1 MAINKNK
8 LSNMDIVNEI
18 LNKTEEELEKM
29 PPVTILVAGKT
40 GVGKST
46 LINGL
51 FREKL
56 ATTGIGQPVTQHL
69 QKIEKEG
76 VPLTLYDT
84 RGLELNPQVQE
95 KVKDEI
101 NKVFDETEGTENEIY
116 VTYYCINAN
125 SNRIEDSE
133 IDLITSISKK
143 MPVIIVLTQ
152 SIGRPAQEFKEYL
165 EGMDLPAADI
175 INVMAED
182 YRISDDVVIE
192 QFGLKTLIARTL
204 DIIPD
209 EAERAFNNAQHA
221 DIERKARSARRW
233 AKRYITAAFGVG
245 FIPIPFSDASLLVPM
260 QITLIAHITAI
271 FGISLD
277 KSKML
282 SIVAAVFGTTGATQA
297 GRYIAS
303 NLLKL
308 VPGAGSLAGGTISG
322 ATASMLTSALAV
334 SYIEV
339 LSIVTKAEKSGRL
352 DELPQIED
360 LMKIK
365 LKEQISRRS
374 KSDDPAELEYIE
386 EDGDAKGIDMK
397 EPSQKQQTWIDK
409 IKKRFKL

>member
-8 LSNMDIVNEI
+8 LTNMDIVNEI

-56 ATTGIGQPVTQHL
+56 ATTGIGQPVTQHIE
-69 QKIEKEG
+69 KIEKEG

-95 KVKDEI
+95 EVKDEI
-101 NKVFDETEGTENEIY
+101 NAVFDETQGTEQEIY

-125 SNRIEDSE
+125 SNRIEDAE
-133 IDLITSISKK
+133 MDLIKSISKK
-143 MPVIIVLTQ
+143 MPVLLVLTQ
-152 SIGRPAQEFKEYL
+152 SIGQPAQEFKEYL
-165 EGMDLPAADI
+165 EQMDLPVADI
-175 INVMAED
+175 INVMAQD
-182 YRISDDVVIE
+182 YQIADDLVID

-221 DIERKARSARRW
+221 DIERKAKSARRW

-277 KSKML
+277 KTKL
-282 SIVAAVFGTTGATQA
+282 ISIVAAVFGTTGATQA
-297 GRYIAS
+297 GRYVAS

-308 VPGAGSLAGGTISG
+308 IPGAGSLAGGTIGG
-322 ATASMLTSALAV
+322 ATASMLTSALAI

-339 LSIVTKAEKSGRL
+339 LSIITKAEKSGRL
-352 DELPQIED
+352 DDIPDLEE

-365 LKEQISRRS
+365 MKEQMSRR
-374 KSDDPAELEYIE
+374 KNDSDLTELEDEESKEIE
-386 EDGDAKGIDMK
+386 MK
-397 EPSQKQQTWIDK
+397 QPNKKQQSWIDK
-409 IKKRFKL
+409 IKDRFNL

>member
-29 PPVTILVAGKT
+29 APVSILVAGKT

-56 ATTGIGQPVTQHL
+56 ATTGIGQPVTQHI

-84 RGLELNPQVQE
+84 RGLELSPQVQQ

-101 NKVFDETEGTENEIY
+101 NAVFDETKGSEHEIY

-125 SNRIEDSE
+125 SNRIEDTE
-133 IDLITSISKK
+133 IDLITSISEK
-143 MPVIIVLTQ
+143 MPVILVLTQ
-152 SIGRPAQEFKEYL
+152 SIGQPAQEFKEYL
-165 EGMDLPAADI
+165 TQMNLPVADI
-175 INVMAED
+175 INVMAQD
-182 YRISDDVVIE
+182 YQISDDLVID
-192 QFGLKTLIARTL
+192 QFGLKTLIVRTL

-221 DIERKARSARRW
+221 DIERKAKSARRW

-277 KSKML
+277 KSKL
-282 SIVAAVFGTTGATQA
+282 ISIVAAVFGTTGATQA
-297 GRYIAS
+297 GRYVAS

-322 ATASMLTSALAV
+322 VTASMLTSALAI

-339 LSIVTKAEKSGRL
+339 LSIITKAEKSGRL
-352 DELPQIED
+352 DEIPSIED

-365 LKEQISRRS
+365 LKEQLTQR
-374 KSDDPAELEYIE
+374 KNAGDLTELEDGEPKEIE
-386 EDGDAKGIDMK
+386 IKQASK
-397 EPSQKQQTWIDK
+397 KQQTWIDK
-409 IKKRFKL
+409 IKKRFNL

>member
-1 MAINKNK
+1 
-8 LSNMDIVNEI
+8 MDIVNEI

-29 PPVTILVAGKT
+29 APVTILVAGKT

-56 ATTGIGQPVTQHL
+56 ATTGIGQPVTQHI

-84 RGLELNPQVQE
+84 RGLELNPQVQQ

-101 NKVFDETEGTENEIY
+101 NTIFDETKGTEQEIY
-116 VTYYCINAN
+116 VTYYCINAS
-125 SNRIEDSE
+125 SNRIEDAE

-143 MPVIIVLTQ
+143 MPVILVLTQ
-152 SIGRPAQEFKEYL
+152 SIGQPAQEFKEYL
-165 EGMDLPAADI
+165 TQMNLPVADI
-175 INVMAED
+175 INVMAQD
-182 YRISDDVVIE
+182 YQISDGLVID
-192 QFGLKTLIARTL
+192 QFGLKTLIVRTL

-221 DIERKARSARRW
+221 DIERKAKSARRW

-271 FGISLD
+271 FGVSLD
-277 KSKML
+277 KSKL
-282 SIVAAVFGTTGATQA
+282 ISIVAAVFGTTGATQA
-297 GRYIAS
+297 GRYVAS

-308 VPGAGSLAGGTISG
+308 VPGAGSLAGGAISG
-322 ATASMLTSALAV
+322 VTASMLTSALAI

-339 LSIVTKAEKSGRL
+339 LSIITKAEKSGRL
-352 DELPQIED
+352 DEIPDIED

-365 LKEQISRRS
+365 LKEQLTQRKKTDGLGDLDHES
-374 KSDDPAELEYIE
+374 KRLEENGDPNEI
-386 EDGDAKGIDMK
+386 KI
-397 EPSQKQQTWIDK
+397 KQPNKKQRTWIDK
-409 IKKRFKL
+409 IKKRFNL

>member
-8 LSNMDIVNEI
+8 LTNMDIVNEI

-56 ATTGIGQPVTQHL
+56 ATTGIGQPVTQHIE
-69 QKIEKEG
+69 KIEKEG

-95 KVKDEI
+95 EVKDEI
-101 NKVFDETEGTENEIY
+101 NAVFDETQGTEQEIY

-125 SNRIEDSE
+125 SNRIEDAE
-133 IDLITSISKK
+133 MDLIKSISKK
-143 MPVIIVLTQ
+143 MPVLLVLTQ
-152 SIGRPAQEFKEYL
+152 SIGQPAQEFKEYL
-165 EGMDLPAADI
+165 EQMDLPVADI
-175 INVMAED
+175 INVMAQD
-182 YRISDDVVIE
+182 YQIADDLVID

-221 DIERKARSARRW
+221 DIERKAKSARRW

-277 KSKML
+277 KTKL
-282 SIVAAVFGTTGATQA
+282 ISIVAAVFGTTGATQA
-297 GRYIAS
+297 GRYVTS

-308 VPGAGSLAGGTISG
+308 IPGAGSLAGGTIGG
-322 ATASMLTSALAV
+322 ATASMLTSALAI

-339 LSIVTKAEKSGRL
+339 LSIITKAEKSGRL
-352 DELPQIED
+352 DDIPDLEE

-365 LKEQISRRS
+365 MKEQMSRR
-374 KSDDPAELEYIE
+374 KNDSDLTELEDEESKEIE
-386 EDGDAKGIDMK
+386 MK
-397 EPSQKQQTWIDK
+397 QPNKKQQSWIDK
-409 IKKRFKL
+409 IKDRFNL